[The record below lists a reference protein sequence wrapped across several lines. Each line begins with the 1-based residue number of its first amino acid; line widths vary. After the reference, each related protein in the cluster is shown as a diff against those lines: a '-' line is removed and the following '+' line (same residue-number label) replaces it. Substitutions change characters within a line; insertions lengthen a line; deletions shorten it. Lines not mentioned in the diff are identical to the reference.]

1 MKSCDKCQNYIWGDD
16 VTPIPDV
23 CLKCVYIDGVNGKE
37 PSNWKSKPMTNADQI
52 RSMTDEELATAL
64 YQMLDGDVYCTNKPE
79 CGKMLN
85 TDDGIP
91 DEWCAQCLLNWLRKP
106 VEEGT
111 NE

>member
-1 MKSCDKCQNYIWGDD
+1 MKSCGNCLNYIWGDD
-16 VTPIPDV
+16 KTPIPDV
-23 CLKCVYIDGVNGKE
+23 CIKCQYIEGVEGKV
-37 PSNWKSKPMTNADQI
+37 PSNWKPQPMSNADRI
-52 RSMTDEELATAL
+52 RSMTDEELAAAL
-64 YQMLDGDVYCTNKPE
+64 YQMSDGDVYCTNKPE

-91 DEWCAQCLLNWLRKP
+91 DEWCAQCLLNWLRKL